1 MANVTELHPTPA
13 PAFRYKAGDI
23 TRALAEGLRH
33 EAVADDVEAVLSGLL
48 FSPDEHAIDSAREL
62 LADLL
67 EAYRATR
74 LQSASKAPA
83 STADR

>member
-1 MANVTELHPTPA
+1 MTKVTHLRPA
-13 PAFRYKAGDI
+13 TTVYRYKAGDI

-48 FSPDEHAIDSAREL
+48 FSSDEHAIDSTREL

-74 LQSASKAPA
+74 LHSASKAPA
-83 STADR
+83 NAADR